1 MAEKKL
7 AKRRAE
13 LNAMTPEALNTAI
26 LTAQKA
32 IYQVRRDRLSKPIE
46 NPKVTKA
53 AKKEIA
59 RIKTIQRQRELA
71 AGK

>member
-1 MAEKKL
+1 MPEKKL
-7 AKRRAE
+7 AKRLEE
-13 LNAMTPEALNTAI
+13 LHSFSNDDLNGAI

-32 IYQVRRDRLSKPIE
+32 MYQVRRDRLSKPIE
-46 NPKVTKA
+46 NPKVTKT

-59 RIKTIQRQRELA
+59 RIKTIQRQREIA

>member
-7 AKRRAE
+7 AKRLEELRAASADD
-13 LNAMTPEALNTAI
+13 LNAAI

-32 IYQVRRDRLSKPIE
+32 IYQVRRDRLSKPID
-46 NPKVTKA
+46 NPKATKA

-59 RIKTIQRQRELA
+59 RIKTVQRQRQLSI
-71 AGK
+71 GK

>member
-7 AKRRAE
+7 AKRLAE
-13 LNAMTPEALNTAI
+13 LHSYSETDLNAAI

-32 IYQVRRDRLSKPIE
+32 IYQVRRDRLSKPID
-46 NPKVTKA
+46 NPKVTKT

>member
-1 MAEKKL
+1 MPEKKL
-7 AKRRAE
+7 AKRLSELHALSADD
-13 LNAMTPEALNTAI
+13 LNAAI
-26 LTAQKA
+26 ITAQKA

-46 NPKVTKA
+46 NPKVTKT

>member
-1 MAEKKL
+1 MAEKKV
-7 AKRRAE
+7 AKRLEELNKYSQDE
-13 LNAMTPEALNTAI
+13 LNAAI
-26 LTAQKA
+26 VTAQKA

-46 NPKVTKA
+46 NPKVTKT

>member
-1 MAEKKL
+1 MPEKKL
-7 AKRRAE
+7 AKRLTELRASSE
-13 LNAMTPEALNTAI
+13 EDLSAAI
-26 LTAQKA
+26 ITAQKA

-46 NPKVTKA
+46 NPMVTKA

>member
-1 MAEKKL
+1 MPEKKL
-7 AKRRAE
+7 AKRLTELRGSSEEE
-13 LNAMTPEALNTAI
+13 LNAAI
-26 LTAQKA
+26 VTAQKA

-46 NPKVTKA
+46 NPMVTKT

-59 RIKTIQRQRELA
+59 RIKTIQRQRELS